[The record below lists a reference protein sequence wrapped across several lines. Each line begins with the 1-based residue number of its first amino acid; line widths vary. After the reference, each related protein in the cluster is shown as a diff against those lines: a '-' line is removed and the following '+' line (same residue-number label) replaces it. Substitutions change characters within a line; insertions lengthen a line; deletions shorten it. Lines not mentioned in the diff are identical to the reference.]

1 MQQHIK
7 ITSFRLK
14 GSNAFK
20 TALKATKFDSLVK
33 EGAKLYHSASETFK
47 TSAERTKLLSKELG
61 GVRHSAANAVAV
73 LAGKDVTEA
82 PKHLDN
88 DKGLLQVYRRNVI
101 RWVLL
106 RTICPIKS
114 VTDI

>member
-1 MQQHIK
+1 M
-7 ITSFRLK
+7 TFRLK

-61 GVRHSAANAVAV
+61 GVRHSAANVVAV
-73 LAGKDVTEA
+73 LAGKDITEA

-88 DKGLLQVYRRNVI
+88 DKGLLHLIEKVLQDYRRNVI
-101 RWVLL
+101 NLALV
-106 RTICPIKS
+106 RTICLMKS
-114 VTDI
+114 VTGI

>member
-1 MQQHIK
+1 M
-7 ITSFRLK
+7 TFRLK

-73 LAGKDVTEA
+73 LAGK
-82 PKHLDN
+82 
-88 DKGLLQVYRRNVI
+88 I
-101 RWVLL
+101 
-106 RTICPIKS
+106 
-114 VTDI
+114 